1 MFYIFANGKQIYQP
15 LVDSLSLINP
25 RLVVEMGKAGSLE
38 FDIPPSNT
46 YYAHMDQLRTIV
58 TVEMDNEEIFRG
70 RVLSNER
77 NFNNIRR
84 VYNEG
89 DLAYLVDSVQKAE
102 KYEGSAHTLFRQ
114 IISKH
119 NARVGA
125 DKRFTVGEIT
135 VTDRDVLIAG
145 QSDDIYEDAETS
157 QFDYKQIALNSITD
171 DWVTTFDYIETCLIN
186 YIGGYLRTRRVG
198 TTTYIDWLQDYGNT
212 AIQEIELGKNMI
224 DMDEEISA
232 EDLFTVL
239 IPLGD
244 ENLTIESVNGGS
256 DELVD
261 SQAVAL
267 YGRIVRTHVFS
278 GVTSAATLM
287 ENAQRYLASNVNLP
301 VTITVKAIDMHLID
315 SNISAIHVGDR
326 VHISSSV
333 HGLVEYLTCTRIE
346 YDLSNPANNT
356 YTFGNPKQTLTERYR
371 KDKKAQQQ
379 STRDAASSSGG
390 GSGSAAD
397 EKAKEEQ
404 EDFFDAWINVDPES
418 AHIDLGTLYKNFEQ
432 GKLVLQNQCG
442 IDMDGVSGNINIKS
456 LKTSYDETEQ
466 EVAKQAAR
474 ISLLQEDTGSKI
486 ELVTAYYDELNEKEE
501 GHYAE
506 FTIFANETTSEIGLK
521 ADKVTVDAIQAALTA
536 TKETV
541 DNTNNVLTKQVGIY
555 LDGSSGNVNI
565 RSLHS
570 TVNEQGEQI
579 AANSAAINQST
590 TALSSRIDAVVS
602 TATANGNNIASL
614 QLIADQHG
622 SSITANAD
630 KININAQELNIH
642 AGKITGVETRVSTL
656 ETEYASIEDLIANKI
671 QASWQNVTTLI
682 AKDILISGSLQINDV
697 AVSNNNHS
705 HFLTENDGYITLG
718 YATSEKQSFRIA
730 DTNAY
735 KEGVSAAVDAIIVDF
750 LDRNPDTD
758 TPDYYDPETHNTTVL
773 LKATASNGKYKTG
786 SITVSGSQA
795 FIDGQGAGS
804 AAGFID
810 GVNSVTVDTV
820 GRNPDTDTP
829 DYYNSSTHN
838 TTVSLKAMASNG
850 KYKTGSITVSGA
862 SAYSAGV
869 TDGVNSV
876 AKASYVTI
884 SVDLNDRGD
893 GYDISATVY
902 DTNNQSMG
910 ITAYKSS
917 GSTAYS
923 NGVNNGRVGYTK
935 GTFSAVSVTPIGE
948 SVYRYTSGG
957 STSGTKQGNAY
968 SGTLYYK
975 TGSGYYKLGSTLY
988 RAGSSYSYN
997 LLGSGGWYYTAGSSK
1012 TYYVKS

>member
-418 AHIDLGTLYKNFEQ
+418 AHIDLGTLYKDYQN

-486 ELVTAYYDELNEKEE
+486 EMVTAYYNELNEKEE

-506 FTIFANETTSEIGLK
+506 FTMFANETTSEIGLK
-521 ADKVTVDAIQAALTA
+521 ADKVTVEAIQAALTA

-656 ETEYASIEDLIANKI
+656 ETEYANIDTLVSRQIES
-671 QASWQNVTTLI
+671 SWSSVKSLMAQEIGV
-682 AKDILISGSLQINDV
+682 SGNIYING
-697 AVSNNNHS
+697 VSVPNNQHS
-705 HFLTENDGYITLG
+705 HTLTENSDGTVTLG
-718 YATSEKQSFRIA
+718 YATSQMQSFRIA
-730 DTNAY
+730 STKTYKDGVEAAEKSVTVDSLALYEDDMYSLIYNKNSNTYAVPVKAIAKNGNSKIKYISIPATEAY
-735 KEGVSAAVDAIIVDF
+735 EAGSGSGQSLGYIEGQNSMYIQY
-750 LDRNPDTD
+750 LRRESGTTD
-758 TPDYYDPETHNTTVL
+758 IYNETTHNTTVAIEAL
-773 LKATASNGKYKTG
+773 C
-786 SITVSGSQA
+786 
-795 FIDGQGAGS
+795 
-804 AAGFID
+804 
-810 GVNSVTVDTV
+810 
-820 GRNPDTDTP
+820 
-829 DYYNSSTHN
+829 N
-838 TTVSLKAMASNG
+838 TTNDGHQASKVSSL
-850 KYKTGSITVSGA
+850 TVSGA
-862 SAYSAGV
+862 KAFEAGQK
-869 TDGVNSV
+869 SV
-876 AKASYVTI
+876 ATVAKVSITCE
-884 SVDLNDRGD
+884 LNADKT
-893 GYDISATVY
+893 GY
-902 DTNNQSMG
+902 N
-910 ITAYKSS
+910 ITAKALDANGNELASNTGSS
-917 GSTAYS
+917 GSTAY
-923 NGVNNGRVGYTK
+923 NQGKIDGRVGYTY
-935 GTFSAVSVTPIGE
+935 GTFTAVDVNVLGS
-948 SVYRYTSGG
+948 SVYRYTWGGEVSGYRLGNQCNLDLYQKYSGKYYKISSALYYAGSYFSYNVIGQGGYYYTDGG
-957 STSGTKQGNAY
+957 SRRYY
-968 SGTLYYK
+968 S
-975 TGSGYYKLGSTLY
+975 
-988 RAGSSYSYN
+988 
-997 LLGSGGWYYTAGSSK
+997 
-1012 TYYVKS
+1012 KS